1 MAIAAILRAYLYLR
15 DLRVTL
21 ILTVR
26 ITRNRGD
33 RK

>member
-15 DLRVTL
+15 DLRVKL

-26 ITRNRGD
+26 ITRDRGD
-33 RK
+33 R